1 MIMATTNKKT
11 KKSHVYAD
19 EHLAGGYGPRTAK
32 QDAEATLR
40 RLVMACLL
48 WEKNAYCDGQEVV
61 NKIKSL
67 VPLVPNVADI
77 AIEAR
82 YDQKLRHVP
91 LLIVREMARNHMP
104 GVAETLT
111 KICNR
116 PDEITEFISI
126 YWSDNDKK
134 KSLPAAVKRGLAAA
148 FDKFDEYQLAKYKQM
163 DKDIKLR
170 DAMRLVHAKPIGDRN
185 SLYKKLLYN
194 ELATPDTWEVG
205 LSAAKNVDEKRG
217 VWERLIDERK
227 LPAYAFLK
235 NLRNMQDV
243 KISRSSMAKAFDTC
257 KSDMLLPIDFLKA
270 RKYAPDWTREIEDL
284 MYRCAKS
291 WPRLAGFT
299 TLVIDV
305 SGSMHCNLSS
315 KSEFTRIDA
324 AASMAVLAAE
334 CCDHVSVYV
343 TAGSDMQRKHAT
355 RKVEATRGFSLAD
368 KITDAYSNMGGGGI
382 FTRQVCDYIR
392 DKIESPD
399 RLLIFSD
406 SQDCDLPG
414 RGQPRPHGQRNYII
428 DVSSESH
435 GVNYQGIWTAEISGW
450 SENFLKFVAMMESN
464 QSNN

>member
-1 MIMATTNKKT
+1 MATTNKKT

-19 EHLAGGYGPRTAK
+19 KHLAGGYGPRAAK
-32 QDAEATLR
+32 QGDEATLR
-40 RLVMACLL
+40 RLVMSCLL

-111 KICNR
+111 KICKR
-116 PDEITEFISI
+116 PDEITEFISL

-170 DAMRLVHAKPIGDRN
+170 DAMRLVHAKPAGDRN

-205 LSAAKNVDEKRG
+205 MSAAKNTDEKRG
-217 VWERLIDERK
+217 VWERLIDEGK
-227 LPAYAFLK
+227 LPAYVFLK
-235 NLRNMQDV
+235 NLRNMQEV

-305 SGSMHCNLSS
+305 SGSMHSNLSS

-343 TAGSDMQRKHAT
+343 TAGSDHQRKHAT

-368 KITDAYSNMGGGGI
+368 HITDAYDNMGGGGI

-464 QSNN
+464 NN